1 MKTRG
6 KGKGDIPDMTDPRDF
21 LEEGENTNGFN
32 DERADDVILF
42 IVFQKSKISR
52 ALLAEATA
60 GLTQINASNNP

>member
-42 IVFQKSKISR
+42 INFPKK
-52 ALLAEATA
+52 
-60 GLTQINASNNP
+60 